1 MRLCFWLGIVFFVL
15 SFFFSCSSDNNN
27 GASARVDFSGQ
38 SREGYVVKIV
48 DGDTYDVIRN
58 GVQTRVR
65 MDGIDAPE
73 RGMDYYKVSK
83 DYLGSLC
90 MNKKIRLQI
99 SKKDRYGR
107 LIAKTYLPD
116 GREAGQEMVR
126 AGMAWHFKK
135 YSSDATLARLEREA
149 RSARRGLWSV
159 SNPTPP
165 WEYRKRK

>member
-1 MRLCFWLGIVFFVL
+1 MFVL
-15 SFFFSCSSDNNN
+15 FLLACGCNSPEGGNELAELNL
-27 GASARVDFSGQ
+27 VKQ
-38 SREGYVVKIV
+38 SREGLVVKIV

-58 GVQTRVR
+58 GIQTRVR

-90 MNKKIRLQI
+90 MNKKIRLQV

-116 GREAGQEMVR
+116 GREAGQELVK

-149 RSARRGLWSV
+149 RAARRGLWSAG
-159 SNPTPP
+159 NPIAP
-165 WEYRKRK
+165 WDFRKQKRK

>member
-1 MRLCFWLGIVFFVL
+1 MAELNLVK
-15 SFFFSCSSDNNN
+15 
-27 GASARVDFSGQ
+27 Q
-38 SREGYVVKIV
+38 SREGMVVKIV

-65 MDGIDAPE
+65 MEGIDAPE

-90 MNKKIRLQI
+90 MNKKIRLQV

-116 GREAGQEMVR
+116 GRELGEEMVR
-126 AGMAWHFKK
+126 AGLAWHFKK

-149 RSARRGLWSV
+149 RAARRGLWSM
-159 SNPTPP
+159 SNPVAP
-165 WEYRKRK
+165 WEHRKKK